1 MNEHSIRRVVIV
13 GGGTAGWM
21 AAAAFARFLNNG
33 YTEITLVESE
43 EIGTVGVGEA
53 TIPPLI
59 NFNQMLGLDENA
71 FLAATSGTFKLG
83 IEFVDWGALGERYF
97 HPFGN
102 YGHDLQGVH
111 FHQLWLREKA
121 RRPIDDIS
129 AWSISAMAA
138 ANGKFGRAT
147 GDARS
152 PVRELFYAFHFDAS
166 LYARYLRDYAE
177 RAGIVR
183 IEGKIAEV
191 NQRPA
196 DGYVAAV
203 TLEDGRRIEGDLFI
217 DCSGFRGL
225 LIEETLHTG
234 YESYAQW
241 LPCDRAVAVPCALPN
256 PGEPDAFTRSTARK
270 AGWQWR
276 IPLQHRMGNGLVYCS
291 KYLGDDEAEAQ
302 LLASLEGEQL
312 AEPRRLQFTAGRRRD
327 CWNRN
332 VVALGL
338 SSGFIEPLESTSIHL
353 VQAGIQRLIALFP
366 DKRFDPVERD
376 EFNRQMHD
384 LYEDIRDFIVLH
396 YKATRRDDSPFWNQV
411 RTMDVPESLQ
421 RKIDLFAGKG
431 RLFRE
436 GYDLF
441 SNPSWVAV
449 CLGQGITPQGWEP
462 AADALDEQKVA
473 SALEQMRRGYLDTA
487 QRLPTH
493 GEFLRRTA
501 LSPLAA
507 QAAPSSSAPAAA
519 PAPTSSDDVPFFA
532 FTAESPFDVGGGG
545 SPL

>member
-33 YTEITLVESE
+33 YTTVTLVESE

-71 FLAATSGTFKLG
+71 FLAATAGTFKLG

-97 HPFGN
+97 HPFGK

-111 FHQLWLREKA
+111 FHQLWLREQA
-121 RRPIDDIS
+121 RQPGHDIS
-129 AWSISAMAA
+129 AYSMNAMAA
-138 ANGKFGRAT
+138 KNGTFGRAA
-147 GDARS
+147 DNARS
-152 PVRELFYAFHFDAS
+152 PVRDLFYAFHFDAS
-166 LYARYLRDYAE
+166 LYARHLREYAE

-183 IEGKIAEV
+183 LEGKIAKV
-191 NQRPA
+191 DQRPD
-196 DGYVAAV
+196 DGYLTAV

-234 YESYAQW
+234 YESYAHW

-256 PGEPDAFTRSTARK
+256 PGEPDPFTRSTARA

-291 KYLGDDEAEAQ
+291 EFLSDEDAEAQ
-302 LLASLEGEQL
+302 LLASLEGEAL
-312 AEPRRLQFTAGRRRD
+312 AEPRRLRFTAGRRRQS
-327 CWNRN
+327 WNRN

-353 VQAGIQRLIALFP
+353 VQAAIQRLLALFP
-366 DKRFDPVERD
+366 DMRFDPVERD

-384 LYEDIRDFIVLH
+384 LYEDVRDFIILH
-396 YKATRRDDSPFWNQV
+396 YKATRRHDTPFWDHV
-411 RTMDVPESLQ
+411 RTMEVPESLQ

-431 RLFRE
+431 RMFRE

-441 SNPSWVAV
+441 TDASWVAV
-449 CLGQGITPQGWEP
+449 CLGQGIVPKSWEP
-462 AADALDEQKVA
+462 AADALDEEKVA
-473 SALEQMRRGYLDTA
+473 IALEQIRRGYADTA

-493 GEFLRRTA
+493 GDFLRRTA

-507 QAAPSSSAPAAA
+507 AP
-519 PAPTSSDDVPFFA
+519 PAPKPVADDVPFFA